1 MLARNIVALF
11 LTIVSLVI
19 LYPGLTFPMLNITV
33 STELPILGK
42 TYFLDQSQSVLQTID
57 TLYSSNNRFVAM
69 LILLFSIVV
78 PIVKGVVVVSV
89 LLVKQFGL
97 KIKLFKLVHAIGKW
111 SMADVFVVGVFMA
124 FLSSQSNGFIE
135 AELLS
140 GFFYFST
147 YCLLSLLAIQL
158 VKLPLGE
165 PK

>member
-42 TYFLDQSQSVLQTID
+42 TYFLDQSQSILQTID

-135 AELLS
+135 GELLS

>member
-42 TYFLDQSQSVLQTID
+42 TYFLDQSQSILQTID

-78 PIVKGVVVVSV
+78 PIVKGVVVASV

>member
-42 TYFLDQSQSVLQTID
+42 TYFLDQSQSILQTID